1 MQEAIPSEAMAAAI
15 ASTLSARERQHH
27 ERREP
32 GLLSG
37 RWDTQVQATVLR
49 CIDVELLS
57 LVDYDVQAARF
68 GV

>member
-1 MQEAIPSEAMAAAI
+1 MQEAIPSEAMAAAM
-15 ASTLSARERQHH
+15 ASTRSARERQHH

-32 GLLSG
+32 GRLTVP
-37 RWDTQVQATVLR
+37 WDTQVQVTVLR
-49 CIDVELLS
+49 CIDVGLLS